1 MPWCP
6 KCKNEYRE
14 GNTVCSDCGCAL
26 VEELE
31 EELREDVPVA
41 FDTEEAA
48 GVPEFFDMEEIE
60 EVTPIAPSVLYENSA
75 AKAEDN
81 KLSAFTLLL
90 VGIVGMAVVILGL
103 LGVLPF
109 QLTGTTKYMTYGI
122 MSALFLLFIVMGLVS
137 MKSYRIFAK
146 KAESENNIR
155 NTMEKWCLETLHKEA
170 LDQELF
176 SEDEDVAEEI
186 KYFRRTALLK
196 EKIAKQFVNLDQAFL
211 DNFVD
216 ELYEDIFE
224 DK

>member
-14 GNTVCSDCGCAL
+14 GITVCSDCGCAL

-31 EELREDVPVA
+31 EEVPIA
-41 FDTEEAA
+41 FDKEEEAEE
-48 GVPEFFDMEEIE
+48 PEFFDMEEIE
-60 EVTPIAPSVLYENSA
+60 ELTPIAPSALYENSET
-75 AKAEDN
+75 KAEDN
-81 KLSAFTLLL
+81 KMSAYTLLF
-90 VGIVGMAVVILGL
+90 VGIAGMAVVVLGI

-109 QLTGTTKYMTYGI
+109 HLTGTTKYMTYGI
-122 MSALFLLFIVMGLVS
+122 MSALFLLFIVMGMVS

-146 KAESENNIR
+146 KAESENSIR
-155 NTMEKWCLETLHKEA
+155 STMEKWCLETLHKDE

-176 SEDEDVAEEI
+176 SEDEDVAEEV
-186 KYFRRTALLK
+186 KYFKRTGLLK
-196 EKIAKQFVNLDQAFL
+196 ERIAKQFMNLDQAFL

-216 ELYEDIFE
+216 EIYEDIFE

>member
-14 GNTVCSDCGCAL
+14 GITVCSDCGCTL
-26 VEELE
+26 VEELK
-31 EELREDVPVA
+31 EDVPVT
-41 FDTEEAA
+41 FDREE
-48 GVPEFFDMEEIE
+48 GVEESDFLDMEEIE
-60 EVTPIAPSVLYENSA
+60 EMTPIAPSALYENSE

-81 KLSAFTLLL
+81 KMSAYTLLF
-90 VGIVGMAVVILGL
+90 VGITGMAVVVLGI

-109 QLTGTTKYMTYGI
+109 RLTGTTQYMTYGI
-122 MSALFLLFIVMGLVS
+122 MSALFLLFIVMGMVS

-146 KAESENNIR
+146 KAESENSIR
-155 NTMEKWCLETLHKEA
+155 STMKKWCLETLHKEE

-176 SEDEDVAEEI
+176 SEDENVADEV
-186 KYFRRTALLK
+186 KYFKRTGLLK
-196 EKIAKQFVNLDQAFL
+196 ERIAKQFVNLDQAFL